1 MKKSLLRMGLLGAA
15 LMFNFNGF
23 AQTRYIDKVFSDVA
37 VQADITYGENFQVLT
52 GAPVLIP
59 LQMDVYRPN
68 GDNATNRPLIIY
80 LHTGSFL
87 PPIVNG
93 STTGSRKDSATA
105 EMCREFAKRGYVVA
119 SVSYRLGWN
128 PQGSQEVRTGT
139 ILNAVYRANQDV
151 KTAIR
156 YFRKETATNSN
167 PFGIDT
173 TKIVVVGQGTGGY
186 AGLAAAYL
194 DKTSE
199 LNLLKFL
206 DPTTNQSYVNQ
217 AITGD
222 FDGFGGAVGVA
233 NNPNHPGYSSDF
245 NMVINL
251 GGAIGDTSWME
262 PGDIPT
268 IAFQSVTD
276 PFAPYNNGIV
286 LVPGTTFQVI
296 EVSGSAAFTAR
307 AQRLGLQVPMANP
320 SLNDAISQKANS
332 INGGIDGLY
341 PLYIPPFTPQAG
353 PWEWWD
359 STIIKQIVINPGN
372 FSGATAH
379 TNSMM
384 TNPNM
389 SKTKALAYI
398 DTMQRYCAPRIV
410 NVLGLPG
417 NTVSVSEQA
426 VKEASVNIYPNPA
439 TDYLTIRALGE
450 NDRIRSI
457 EVIDVIGKRV
467 RVENNILESSYSL
480 NRESLPAGMY
490 FIRVTTEKGQATHKV
505 TFR

>member
-1 MKKSLLRMGLLGAA
+1 MKTSLLRMGLLGAG
-15 LMFNFNGF
+15 LFLYNSSM
-23 AQTRYIDKVFSDVA
+23 AQTRYIDKVFQDVT
-37 VQADITYGENFQVLT
+37 VTADVTYGQNYQVLT
-52 GAPVLIP
+52 GTPVLIP
-59 LQMDVYRPN
+59 LQMDVYRPA
-68 GDNATNRPLIIY
+68 GDNATNRPLIVY

-93 STTGSRKDSATA
+93 SATGSRKDSATA
-105 EMCREFAKRGYVVA
+105 EMCREFARRGYVVA

-128 PQGSQEVRTGT
+128 PQGNQEVRTGT

-156 YFRKETATNSN
+156 FFRKETATNGN
-167 PFGIDT
+167 PYGIDT

-199 LNLLKFL
+199 LNLLKFI

-217 AITGD
+217 AIVGD

-233 NNPNHPGYSSDF
+233 NNPNHAGYTSNF

-262 PGDIPT
+262 PGNIPV

-276 PFAPYNNGIV
+276 PFAPFNNGIV

-296 EVSGSAAFTAR
+296 EVGGSGAFTPR
-307 AQRLGLQVPMANP
+307 AFRLGLQSPMADI
-320 SLNDAISQKANS
+320 SLSDPISQKARSLN
-332 INGGIDGLY
+332 NGVSGLY
-341 PLYIPPFTPQAG
+341 PLFIAPFTPQAG

-359 STIIKQIVINPGN
+359 STIVKTLTVGTS
-372 FSGATAH
+372 SGLTAH
-379 TNSMM
+379 NNSML

-389 SKTKALAYI
+389 SKTKALNYI
-398 DTMQRYCAPRIV
+398 DTIQRYCAPRIV

-417 NTVSVSEQA
+417 NTVSVAEKQA
-426 VKEASVNIYPNPA
+426 NEARVNVFPNPA

-457 EVIDVIGKRV
+457 EVMDVIGKRV
-467 RVENNILESSYSL
+467 RFENNILESSHTFS
-480 NRESLPAGMY
+480 REGLPAGLY
-490 FIRVTTEKGQATHKV
+490 FVRVTTDKGEATHKV
-505 TFR
+505 NFK

>member
-1 MKKSLLRMGLLGAA
+1 MKKSLLGLGLLTAA
-15 LMFNFNGF
+15 LFCQNNVSG
-23 AQTRYIDKVFSDVA
+23 QVRYIDKVFPNVT
-37 VQADITYGENFQVLT
+37 VQADLTYGQNYQVLT
-52 GAPVLIP
+52 GTPVLIP
-59 LQMDVYRPN
+59 LQMDVYTPT
-68 GDNATNRPLIIY
+68 GDNVTNRPLIVY

-105 EMCREFAKRGYVVA
+105 EMCREFARRGYVVA
-119 SVSYRLGWN
+119 AISYRLGWN
-128 PQGSQEVRTGT
+128 PQGTQEVRTGT
-139 ILNAVYRANQDV
+139 ILNAVYRANQDL

-156 YFRKETATNSN
+156 YFRKETATNNN

-194 DKTSE
+194 DKTAE

-206 DPTTNQSYVNQ
+206 DPTTSQSYVNQ
-217 AITGD
+217 AVVGD

-233 NNPNHPGYSSDF
+233 NNPNHPGYTSDF

-262 PGDIPT
+262 PGDMPT

-276 PFAPYNNGIV
+276 PFAPFNNGIV

-296 EVSGSAAFTAR
+296 EVGGSGAFTPR
-307 AQRLGLQVPMANP
+307 ANRLGLQTPMANQT
-320 SLNDAISQKANS
+320 LNDPISIKANS
-332 INGGIDGLY
+332 INGGVDGLY
-341 PLYIPPFTPQAG
+341 PLYIAPFTPQAG

-359 STIIKQIVINPGN
+359 STIVKQIVINPGN

-379 TNSMM
+379 SNSML

-389 SKTKALAYI
+389 SKTKGLSYI
-398 DTMQRYCAPRIV
+398 DTIQRYCAPRIV

-417 NTVSVSEQA
+417 NSISTESLL
-426 VKEASVNIYPNPA
+426 KENFTLAAYPNPTEGDFSLRVDA
-439 TDYLTIRALGE
+439 A
-450 NDRIRSI
+450 NNIRSI
-457 EVIDVIGKRV
+457 RVYDIIGKEV
-467 RVENNILESSYSL
+467 RAIDDVNATEYTVTRDGLTSGI
-480 NRESLPAGMY
+480 Y
-490 FIRVTTEKGQATHKV
+490 FVKVRTDKGEATRKMNLK
-505 TFR
+505 

>member
-1 MKKSLLRMGLLGAA
+1 MKTSLLRMGLLGAG
-15 LMFNFNGF
+15 LFLYNSSM
-23 AQTRYIDKVFSDVA
+23 AQTRYIDKVFQDVT
-37 VQADITYGENFQVLT
+37 VTADVTYGQNYQVLT
-52 GAPVLIP
+52 GTPVLIP
-59 LQMDVYRPN
+59 LQMDVYRPA
-68 GDNATNRPLIIY
+68 GDNATNRPLIVY

-93 STTGSRKDSATA
+93 SATGSRKDSATA
-105 EMCREFAKRGYVVA
+105 EMCREFARRGYVVA

-128 PQGSQEVRTGT
+128 PQGNQEVRTGT

-156 YFRKETATNSN
+156 FFRKETATNGN
-167 PFGIDT
+167 PYGIDT

-199 LNLLKFL
+199 LNLLKFI

-217 AITGD
+217 AIVGD

-233 NNPNHPGYSSDF
+233 NNPNHAGYTSNF

-251 GGAIGDTSWME
+251 GGAIGDTSWIE
-262 PGDIPT
+262 PGNIPA

-276 PFAPYNNGIV
+276 PFAPFNNGIV

-296 EVSGSAAFTAR
+296 EVGGSGAFTPR
-307 AQRLGLQVPMANP
+307 AFRLGLQSPMADI
-320 SLNDAISQKANS
+320 SLSDPISQKARTLN
-332 INGGIDGLY
+332 NGVTGLY
-341 PLYIPPFTPQAG
+341 PLYIAPATPQAG

-359 STIIKQIVINPGN
+359 STIVKSLTVGT
-372 FSGATAH
+372 FTGLDAH
-379 TNSMM
+379 NNSML

-389 SKTKALAYI
+389 SKTKALNYI
-398 DTMQRYCAPRIV
+398 DTIQRYCAPRIV

-417 NTVSVSEQA
+417 NTVSVAEKQA
-426 VKEASVNIYPNPA
+426 NEARVNVFPNPA

-450 NDRIRSI
+450 NDRIRSV
-457 EVIDVIGKRV
+457 EVMDVIGKRV
-467 RVENNILESSYSL
+467 RFENNILESSHTFS
-480 NRESLPAGMY
+480 REGLPAGLY
-490 FIRVTTEKGQATHKV
+490 FVRVTTDKGEATHKV
-505 TFR
+505 NFK

>member
-1 MKKSLLRMGLLGAA
+1 MNKSLRRLSLLGAG
-15 LMFNFNGF
+15 LFLFGNSF
-23 AQTRYIDKVFSDVA
+23 AQTRYIDKVFTDVS
-37 VQADITYGENFQVLT
+37 VQADITYGENYQVLT
-52 GAPVLIP
+52 GTPVLIP
-59 LQMDVYRPN
+59 LQMDVYRPA
-68 GDNATNRPLIIY
+68 GDNSTDRPLIVY

-93 STTGSRKDSATA
+93 SPTGSRKDSATA
-105 EMCREFAKRGYVVA
+105 EMCREFARRGYVVA

-156 YFRKETATNSN
+156 FFRKEAATNGN
-167 PFGIDT
+167 PYGIDT

-199 LNLLKFL
+199 LNLLKFI

-217 AITGD
+217 GIVGD
-222 FDGFGGAVGVA
+222 FDGFGGAVGIA

-262 PGDIPT
+262 PGDMPT

-276 PFAPYNNGIV
+276 PFAPFNNGVV

-296 EVSGSAAFTAR
+296 EVGGSGAFTPR
-307 AQRLGLQVPMANP
+307 AFRLGLQAPMADAT
-320 SLNDAISQKANS
+320 LTDAISQKANS
-332 INGGIDGLY
+332 LNNGISGLY
-341 PLYIPPFTPQAG
+341 PLYIAPFTPQAG

-359 STIIKQIVINPGN
+359 STIVKQIVINPGN
-372 FSGATAH
+372 FSGASAH
-379 TNSMM
+379 SNAML

-389 SKTKALAYI
+389 SKTKALNYI
-398 DTMQRYCAPRIV
+398 DTIQRYVAPRIV

-417 NTVSVSEQA
+417 STVSVSEKQA
-426 VKEASVNIYPNPA
+426 SQARVNVYPNPA

-467 RVENNILESSYSL
+467 RFENNILESSHTFS
-480 NRESLPAGMY
+480 REGLPAGLY
-490 FIRVTTEKGQATHKV
+490 FVRVTTDKGEATHKV
-505 TFR
+505 NFK